1 MPRSA
6 ARRSVVAAVAGA
18 LVTSTMVVPAAAA
31 TASPADAVTQSAV
44 TRSAVA
50 PSARTQP
57 VRTAAA
63 GGVRWVKWNRA
74 ALTKTASSRSRTV
87 ARPDAG
93 TRLRVLD
100 RGRYRLQVR
109 TPAGKVGW
117 VSKKAVTQVR
127 LKDVS
132 GTRYTRGKVTLTKD
146 IGSRSTKVTQARL
159 GTRVTVLARTTGRE
173 NNRVKVRVPG
183 GRTGWISTSRISK
196 RDVWGQLAR
205 CESGGNPRT
214 NTGNGFYGLYQ
225 FTGRTWHA
233 VGGQGLPH
241 RHSKGEQ
248 TKRAQILQDRAGWGQ
263 WPHCTRKLGLR

>member
-1 MPRSA
+1 MPRST

-18 LVTSTMVVPAAAA
+18 LVTSAMVVPAAA
-31 TASPADAVTQSAV
+31 TAAPASAAPAAVS
-44 TRSAVA
+44 S
-50 PSARTQP
+50 S
-57 VRTAAA
+57 VRTAATS

-74 ALTKTASSRSRTV
+74 TLTKTPSSRSRAV
-87 ARPDAG
+87 ARPDDG

-100 RGRYRLQVR
+100 RGTHRLQVR

-117 VSKKAVTQVR
+117 VSKNAVTSVK

-132 GTRYTRGKVTLTKD
+132 GTRYTRGKVALTKD
-146 IGSRSTKVTQARL
+146 VGAGSKVVKRVRL
-159 GTRVTVLARTTGRE
+159 GTKVAVLARTTGRE
-173 NNRVKVRVPG
+173 HNRVKVRVPG
-183 GRTGWISTSRISK
+183 GRTGWISTSRITK
-196 RDVWGQLAR
+196 RNVWGQLAR
-205 CESGGNPRT
+205 CESGNNPRT

-233 VGGQGLPH
+233 VGGKGMPH
-241 RHSKGEQ
+241 RHSRSEQ